1 MAQKIVA
8 GNWKM
13 NLNLSEARTLV
24 QEVNQHK
31 KPEDVTVM
39 MFPPALFV
47 SDVATQIVDANV
59 GVQNF
64 YFEEKGAF
72 TGEVA
77 IDQIRSV
84 GGEIGLIGH
93 SERRAV
99 FGEDEALLKRKV
111 DTAIAHKFPFIFCCG
126 EPLEV
131 REQGDELNYVKTQL
145 EAALFHLSKEDFQWV
160 IIAYEPVWAI
170 GTGRTASSEQAEEMH
185 AAIRSW
191 IKEKYDDATAS
202 LTSILY
208 GGSCNENNAKEL
220 FSCPN
225 VDGGLIGGASLKAAS
240 FCAIIDS
247 F

>member
-13 NLNLSEARTLV
+13 NLNLNDARALV
-24 QEVNQHK
+24 QNVNQQNK
-31 KPEDVTVM
+31 REDVTVM
-39 MFPPALFV
+39 MFPPALYV
-47 SDVATQIVDANV
+47 ADVAAESNGIKV
-59 GVQNF
+59 GTQNF

-84 GGEIGLIGH
+84 GGEIALIGH
-93 SERRAV
+93 SERRSI
-99 FGEDEALLKRKV
+99 FGESDALLKQKV
-111 DTAIAHKFPFIFCCG
+111 DAAVSAGFDFIFCCG
-126 EPLEV
+126 EPLEI
-131 REQGDELNYVKTQL
+131 REAGTQEEYVKAQL
-145 EAALFHLSKEDFQWV
+145 EAALFHLPKEAVQDV
-160 IIAYEPVWAI
+160 VIAYEPVWAI
-170 GTGRTASSEQAEEMH
+170 GTGKTATSDQAEEMH

-191 IKEKYDDATAS
+191 IVDSYDQDTAEKV
-202 LTSILY
+202 SILY

-225 VDGGLIGGASLKAAS
+225 VDGGLIGGASLKADA